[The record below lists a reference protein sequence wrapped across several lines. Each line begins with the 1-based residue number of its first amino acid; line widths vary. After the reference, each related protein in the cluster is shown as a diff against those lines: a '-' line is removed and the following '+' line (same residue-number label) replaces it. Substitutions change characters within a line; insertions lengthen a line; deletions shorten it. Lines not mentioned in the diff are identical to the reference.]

1 MSEKTYDFVVIGGG
15 ILGTFHACH
24 AARLGL
30 SVLLLEKDYRPV
42 QATVRNFGQV
52 VPSGMAG
59 KWFDYGLRSLHF
71 YKEMQASFDLSARAN
86 GSVYIASDEDEARL
100 LHEVKASFDARGYA
114 SEQLTK
120 GETLRRYP
128 SIRPEYAREALF
140 FPEEISVEPH
150 LLINR
155 IHAYLRERYPNL
167 TQRFGTAAVG
177 CEPAGAG
184 ARVTLA
190 GGERISVG
198 KVLVCGGGEFGL
210 LFPEVFRTSGIIVS
224 KLQMMRIAA
233 PAGLSLPGNILTG
246 LTIRRYESFE
256 TCPSYPSLQTP
267 EHLRELKEQGI
278 HILFKQATDGSIIL
292 GDSHS
297 YAGIGEVENLG
308 FQSDAYINELMFREA
323 ERIVGF
329 PVRNL
334 IECWSGYYPQH
345 ADGIF
350 EYDVDSHIHIR
361 TAIGGK
367 GMTASGGYG
376 EEVVRGWFGGES

>member
-1 MSEKTYDFVVIGGG
+1 MSEKTYDLVVVGGG
-15 ILGTFHACH
+15 ILGTFHAYH
-24 AARLGL
+24 AARRGAA
-30 SVLLLEKDYRPV
+30 VLLLEKDYRPV

-59 KWFDYGLRSLHF
+59 RWFDYGLRSLHF
-71 YKEMQASFDLSARAN
+71 YKEIQAEFDLSARAN
-86 GSVYIASDEDEARL
+86 GSVYIASDDHETQL

-120 GETLRRYP
+120 EEIRNRYP
-128 SIRPEYAREALF
+128 SVRPEYAREALF

-155 IHAYLRERYPNL
+155 MHEYLRSRYPNL
-167 TQRFGTAAVG
+167 TLRFGTAAVG
-177 CEPAGAG
+177 CERTGPVVQ
-184 ARVTLA
+184 VTLA
-190 GGERISVG
+190 GGERISAG
-198 KVLVCGGGEFGL
+198 RVLVSGGGEFGL
-210 LFPEVFRTSGIIVS
+210 LFPELFRQSGIIVS

-256 TCPSYPSLQTP
+256 ACPSFNATPTP
-267 EHLRELKEQGI
+267 EHLKELKAQGI
-278 HILFKQATDGSIIL
+278 HILFKQALDGSLIL

-297 YAGIGEVENLG
+297 YAAIGEVENLG
-308 FQSDAYINELMFREA
+308 FQSEAHINELMFREA
-323 ERIVGF
+323 ERIVQF

-350 EYDVDSHIHIR
+350 EHDVDDLIHIR

-367 GMTASGGYG
+367 GMTASGGYA
-376 EEVVRGWFGGES
+376 EEVVRGWEL